1 MLSKV
6 RRKGEISVISAQE
19 LQVGDIIEVESG
31 NIVPVDAIV
40 ISSENL
46 FTD

>member
-6 RRKGEISVISAQE
+6 RRKGETTVISAKE
-19 LQVGDIIEVESG
+19 LQVGDIIEVEGG
-31 NIVPVDAIV
+31 NIAPVDAIL
-40 ISSENL
+40 ISSESL